1 MERRYERRGEGRG
14 EEGRGDERRDDE
26 MRGERRGEGA
36 RGESGEGRGWERGD
50 GRRGEVNKGEE
61 RVGERRGE
69 DSDANQRRR
78 GKKPAAVAFGGVA
91 PYHIDKQATAIVTKL
106 ILTSPFSQFSGTN
119 IQI

>member
-1 MERRYERRGEGRG
+1 M
-14 EEGRGDERRDDE
+14 
-26 MRGERRGEGA
+26 
-36 RGESGEGRGWERGD
+36 
-50 GRRGEVNKGEE
+50 NKGEE

-119 IQI
+119 IQIWHYPKQFQTILEIRRIQYPSQLTFIPFIVKF